1 MSGQLSVGCK
11 LEAQTGTMQ
20 KKPRMNTNGRELQGR
35 FGDLG
40 TSM

>member
-1 MSGQLSVGCK
+1 MGDENHFTL
-11 LEAQTGTMQ
+11 TGTMQ

-35 FGDLG
+35 FGDLA